1 MDCRLAIACY
11 LVFEGCHGDPAAVT
25 ALVRCKRPGALQT
38 RQQERFVNVFACYL
52 QHLRCVPGA
61 KSLLDS
67 SMIVIMRQQLALMM
81 YLGPESPHAVTYWR
95 WALVQ

>member
-1 MDCRLAIACY
+1 MNCRLAIACY
-11 LVFEGCHGDPAAVT
+11 LVFQGCHGDPAAVT

-61 KSLLDS
+61 KSLLDPS
-67 SMIVIMRQQLALMM
+67 LS
-81 YLGPESPHAVTYWR
+81 
-95 WALVQ
+95 

>member
-1 MDCRLAIACY
+1 MLRALLSCCIATCLHGGGHVDGTAKSCRLAIACY
-11 LVFEGCHGDPAAVT
+11 LVFQGCHGDPAAVT

-61 KSLLDS
+61 KSLLDPS
-67 SMIVIMRQQLALMM
+67 LL
-81 YLGPESPHAVTYWR
+81 
-95 WALVQ
+95 